1 MGISRR
7 TALRVLAGAAGSAVA
22 AAIAP
27 PSCAASSSP
36 PSANADGNAGML
48 YDATRCIGC
57 KACMVACNEANDL
70 TPDTGTSGEQ
80 WQMPLDLNEHTK
92 NIIKLYNAPNGK
104 DYSFVKRQCM
114 HCVDPACAAAC
125 MLGALKK
132 REHGIVTYDA
142 ELCVGCRYCEMACP
156 FNIPKYQWS
165 SLAGKI
171 VKCELCKH
179 RIADGRQPACTE
191 VCPTHAVLYGTR
203 GDLLA
208 EAHRRIDEQP
218 TRYKDH
224 VYGEKEVGGTQVLY
238 LAGTGVDFDKLGLPA
253 YGDEPVPS
261 TVRAVEHAIYQGF
274 ATPVVLYAAL
284 AGVVW
289 RNRKRGAQL
298 EGDDEAATGDETKE
312 GRS

>member
-7 TALRVLAGAAGSAVA
+7 TALKVLVGAVGTAAASAVSPPACRASGSPPPAGA
-22 AAIAP
+22 
-27 PSCAASSSP
+27 
-36 PSANADGNAGML
+36 DGYAGML

-70 TPDTGTSGEQ
+70 VPDTGASGEQ

-92 NIIKLYNAPNGK
+92 NIIKLHVEPDGK

-132 REHGIVTYDA
+132 REHGIVTYEPD
-142 ELCVGCRYCEMACP
+142 LCVGCRYCEMACP

-179 RIADGRQPACTE
+179 RIAEGREPACTA
-191 VCPTHAVLYGTR
+191 VCPTHAVIYGTR
-203 GDLLA
+203 GELLA

-218 TRYKDH
+218 SRYEDH

-238 LAGTGVDFDKLGLPA
+238 LAGVDFGKLGLPA

-284 AGVVW
+284 AGVLW
-289 RNRKRGAQL
+289 RNRRRGAQL
-298 EGDDEAATGDETKE
+298 EGDEDTDDDAGDPKE